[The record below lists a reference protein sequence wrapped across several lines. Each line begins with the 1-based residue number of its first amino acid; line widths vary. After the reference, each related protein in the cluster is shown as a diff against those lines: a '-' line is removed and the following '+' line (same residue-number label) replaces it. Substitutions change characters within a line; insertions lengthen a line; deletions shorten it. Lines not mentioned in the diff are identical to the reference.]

1 MQRNTS
7 PNKLPAARHII
18 SLIRDSFMGISF
30 LDFPGKYL
38 EIKTNPRNTGML
50 GNETIRIAKLTR
62 TILLSEYE
70 LIS

>member
-1 MQRNTS
+1 
-7 PNKLPAARHII
+7 
-18 SLIRDSFMGISF
+18 MGISF